1 MRSESRSLGVSCFSC
16 VAARFLSAPAD
27 GAAAGLPRTAM
38 VRCHGMTAA
47 RPAAGSAATSLPA
60 IASKG
65 VSVVVA
71 AFREEQT
78 IAETVRSLRR
88 LGLDVIVV
96 DDGSEDETGRIARQE
111 GATVLTH
118 IVNRGQGAAL
128 QTGVRFALARGAAY
142 IVTFD
147 ADGQH
152 QSEDVAG
159 ILAPLLRGESDV
171 TLGSRFLRPNEVP
184 WFRRVVLKTGI
195 VFTRLASGI
204 RVTDTHNG
212 LRGFT
217 RRAAATIDIRLDR
230 MAHASEILDQIAR
243 SGLRWV
249 EVPVEISY
257 TDYSRSK
264 GQSSLGGLRV
274 VWDFLMGRWLR

>member
-1 MRSESRSLGVSCFSC
+1 MASR
-16 VAARFLSAPAD
+16 D
-27 GAAAGLPRTAM
+27 
-38 VRCHGMTAA
+38 
-47 RPAAGSAATSLPA
+47 
-60 IASKG
+60 

-71 AFREEQT
+71 AFCEEQT
-78 IAETVRSLRR
+78 IGETVRSLRR
-88 LGLDVIVV
+88 LGLEVIVV
-96 DDGSEDETGRIARQE
+96 DDGSDDGTASVARRE

-128 QTGVRFALARGAAY
+128 QTGVRFALARDAAY

-152 QSEDVAG
+152 RAEDVAG

-171 TLGSRFLRPNEVP
+171 TLGSRFLGPNEVP
-184 WFRRVVLKTGI
+184 WIRRVVLKTGI
-195 VFTRLASGI
+195 VFTRLVSGI

-212 LRGFT
+212 LRGFS
-217 RRAAATIDIRLDR
+217 RQAAATIDIRLDR

-257 TDYSRSK
+257 TDYSRTK

-274 VWDFLMGRWLR
+274 VWDFLLGRWLR